1 MRDPGS
7 PHMGFG
13 IPTEMELHTRDGS
26 LDPDP
31 GILVC
36 IIHVDTWVDFFH
48 QSLREYKYY
57 IGWVYISAVF
67 LMCDVIMQPVSS
79 TSDTQHMLR
88 SCSIQYIL

>member
-13 IPTEMELHTRDGS
+13 IPTEMDLHPRDGS

-36 IIHVDTWVDFFH
+36 IIHVDTWVDFFF
-48 QSLREYKYY
+48 YVN
-57 IGWVYISAVF
+57 INIISAGF
-67 LMCDVIMQPVSS
+67 IYLLCF
-79 TSDTQHMLR
+79 
-88 SCSIQYIL
+88 